1 MRREQDPEWVQTN
14 HISQYL
20 KKSQE
25 EKSIRDLKTID
36 SLSADLAE
44 MGSLSY
50 KNKNFKYL
58 LCIIDV
64 FTKYACLKPLIE
76 KRVKQLLMLFSK

>member
-1 MRREQDPEWVQTN
+1 MQTN

-36 SLSADLAE
+36 GLSADLAE
-44 MGSLSY
+44 MGSLSH